1 MAINYWSAKHYARNL
16 AKLKGAFMNKEKH
29 LKEIGLDVVS
39 ISEMELKALAD
50 DEKQEF
56 FIKKINSNEPNK

>member
-1 MAINYWSAKHYARNL
+1 
-16 AKLKGAFMNKEKH
+16 MNKEKH